1 MKTSSILRCIASV
14 VLRGRLWWAVSWF
27 SGRFQARLN
36 RQGRIAFPF
45 VKRRRKRNCQILTY
59 HRINDEGDSF
69 FPGIPVKI
77 FEQQM
82 RVLADHFT
90 VCTLDDL
97 IERIK
102 YDDLPESAVAVTF
115 DDGYRD
121 NYTNAFPILRRY
133 SLPATVFLA
142 TDAIGTGRQLWHDEV
157 FTAFRE
163 TRVVELTGFGLAN
176 TKLPLTSLAT
186 KLEAQTEILK
196 HLWSLDSTARQ
207 MAIRQVRKVLNV
219 EKSGPEVARFMLSW
233 EEVREMYRDGIQ
245 FGAHTVSHPP
255 LSRLQVEDARQ
266 EIRRSKSTIEN
277 VLNATVNTFAYPS
290 GRRGDFTATT
300 KTLVEEAGFD
310 CAVTTIFGNNEAG
323 VDLYE
328 MRRIA
333 PWGEDAEAFRL
344 RLSYYKVFR

>member
-1 MKTSSILRCIASV
+1 MRTGSILRYIASV
-14 VLRGRLWWAVSWF
+14 VLRGRLWRVVSWF

-36 RQGRIAFPF
+36 RQGTIVFPF

-69 FPGIPVKI
+69 FPGIPVKL

-163 TRVVELTGFGLAN
+163 TRVAELTGFGLAN

-207 MAIRQVRKVLNV
+207 MAIRQVRKVLDV
-219 EKSGPEVARFMLSW
+219 ERCGPEVARVMLSW
-233 EEVREMYRDGIQ
+233 EEVCEMYRHGIQ

-300 KTLVEEAGFD
+300 KALVEEAGFD
-310 CAVTTIFGNNEAG
+310 CAVTTIFGNNEPGA
-323 VDLYE
+323 DLYE

-333 PWGEDAEAFRL
+333 PWDKHAETFRL
-344 RLSYYKVFR
+344 RLSYYKMFR

>member
-1 MKTSSILRCIASV
+1 MKTGSILRCIASV
-14 VLRGRLWWAVSWF
+14 VLGGRFWWAVSWF
-27 SGRFQARLN
+27 SGRFQTRLN

-59 HRINDEGDSF
+59 HRINDESDSF

-157 FTAFRE
+157 FSTFRTTKVNSLRDFPTPGIVRPLRNMSE
-163 TRVVELTGFGLAN
+163 KLA
-176 TKLPLTSLAT
+176 
-186 KLEAQTEILK
+186 AQKQVIEF
-196 HLWSLDSTARQ
+196 LWSLREEERVVATS
-207 MAIRQVRKVLNV
+207 KLV
-219 EKSGPEVARFMLSW
+219 ERLDVCTEKAQNLMLSW
-233 EEVREMYRDGIQ
+233 DEVIFMHKHGIS
-245 FGAHTVSHPP
+245 FGSHTVTHPI
-255 LSRLQVEDARQ
+255 LSKVSDDRLKAEIVE
-266 EIRRSKSTIEN
+266 SKCVIEEKLHAK
-277 VLNATVNTFAYPS
+277 VEAFAYPV
-290 GRRGDFTATT
+290 GRSQDFDNRT
-300 KTLVEEAGFD
+300 KQLLKDVGYR
-310 CAVTTIFGNNEAG
+310 CAVTTVFGVNRSG
-323 VDLYE
+323 SDLFE
-328 MRRIA
+328 LRRGT
-333 PWGEDAEAFRL
+333 PWERDILSFAIKLAWYRMAHGE
-344 RLSYYKVFR
+344 